1 MPAAFDIFSSTMEHE
16 EKNIILNSIADG
28 VFTVDLDFHITSM
41 NRAAE
46 EILGIEEKDAIG
58 RLCYEV
64 FHANI
69 CEHSCALKE
78 TLNTGNNIINKTIY
92 IVRSSG
98 EKVPISVS
106 TALLKDGTGTV
117 IGGVETFRDITA
129 IETLRKEIEA
139 SYTFE
144 DIVSK
149 SRAMRDLFGI
159 LPDIAASDSSALI
172 EGPSGTGKELIAR
185 AIHSLSNRK
194 DKPLVVINCA
204 AVPDNLLESEL
215 FGYKAGAFTD
225 AKKDK
230 PGRIALAEGGTL
242 FLDEIGEISPAI
254 QVKLLRF
261 LQEREYEP
269 LGGVA
274 TVKSDVRIIAATNK
288 NLSEEVR
295 SGGFR
300 EDLYYR
306 INVINIRLPALN
318 ERKEDIPFLIKHFI
332 HKFNILKGKDIE
344 GVSDEVM
351 NLLMDHDY
359 PGNIRELENIIEHA
373 FVLCREPYIQ
383 KAHLPGHF
391 KAADTRLPDAMTLDE
406 MERIYILKA
415 LEKNSWNRKEA
426 AADLGIDASTL
437 WRKMKKY
444 SISE

>member
-1 MPAAFDIFSSTMEHE
+1 MNRNE

-28 VFTVDLDFHITSM
+28 VFTVDMDFRITSM
-41 NRAAE
+41 NSAAE
-46 EILGIEEKDAIG
+46 KILGIAEKDAVG

-92 IVRSSG
+92 IVNSSG

-106 TALLKDGTGTV
+106 TALLKNTKGAV
-117 IGGVETFRDITA
+117 IGGVETFRDMTA
-129 IETLRKEIEA
+129 IETLRKEIES

-149 SRAMRDLFGI
+149 NKIMRDLFGI
-159 LPDIAASDSSALI
+159 LPDIAASDSSVLI

-185 AIHSLSNRK
+185 AVHSLSKRK
-194 DKPLVVINCA
+194 EKSLVVINCA

-230 PGRIALAEGGTL
+230 PGKIALAEGGTL

-274 TVKSDVRIIAATNK
+274 TVRADVRIIAATNK
-288 NLSEEVR
+288 NLAEEIR
-295 SGGFR
+295 GGGFR

-306 INVINIRLPALN
+306 INVINIRLPALS

-332 HKFNILKGKDIE
+332 HKFNILKGKNIE

-351 NLLMDHDY
+351 NVLMNHDY

-383 KAHLPGHF
+383 KIHLPNHF
-391 KAADTRLPDAMTLDE
+391 KNSEVTIHDSMSLEE
-406 MERIYILKA
+406 MERIYIIKA
-415 LEKNSWNRKEA
+415 LDKNSWNRKNTA
-426 AADLGIDASTL
+426 KDLGIDTTTL
-437 WRKMKKY
+437 WRKIKNHNIVK
-444 SISE
+444 E

>member
-1 MPAAFDIFSSTMEHE
+1 MIKNE
-16 EKNIILNSIADG
+16 EKNIILDSIADG
-28 VFTVDLDFHITSM
+28 VLTVDMDVRITSM

-46 EILGIEEKDAIG
+46 EILGIKEKDAIG
-58 RLCYEV
+58 RLCFEI

-69 CEHSCALKE
+69 CEYSCALKE

-92 IVRSSG
+92 IVNSG
-98 EKVPISVS
+98 GERVPISVS
-106 TALLKDGTGTV
+106 TALLKDKKGSV

-129 IETLRKEIEA
+129 IETLRKEIES

-149 SRAMRDLFGI
+149 NKVMRELFGI
-159 LPDIAASDSSALI
+159 LPDIATSDSSVLL
-172 EGPSGTGKELIAR
+172 EGSSGTGKELIAR

-194 DKPLVVINCA
+194 TKPLVVINCA

-230 PGRIALAEGGTL
+230 PGKIALAEGGTL
-242 FLDEIGEISPAI
+242 FLDEIGEISPAV

-274 TVKSDVRIIAATNK
+274 TVKSDIRIIAATNK
-288 NLSEEVR
+288 ILTEEVR
-295 SGGFR
+295 TGKFR

-306 INVINIRLPALN
+306 INVVNLRLPSLA

-332 HKFNILKGKDIE
+332 HKYNIIKGKNIE
-344 GVSDEVM
+344 GVSDDVM
-351 NLLMDHDY
+351 NLLMNHEY

-373 FVLCREPYIQ
+373 FVLCREPYIRQ
-383 KAHLPGHF
+383 AHLPSHF
-391 KAADTRLPDAMTLDE
+391 KNIIAPLHENLTLE
-406 MERIYILKA
+406 EIERMYILRS
-415 LEKNSWNRKEA
+415 LEKNSWNKSKTSKE
-426 AADLGIDASTL
+426 LGIDSSTL

-444 SISE
+444 KLAD

>member
-1 MPAAFDIFSSTMEHE
+1 MNRNE

-28 VFTVDLDFHITSM
+28 VFTVDMDFRITSM
-41 NRAAE
+41 NSAAE
-46 EILGIEEKDAIG
+46 KILGIAEKNAVG

-92 IVRSSG
+92 IVNSNG

-106 TALLKDGTGTV
+106 TALLKNTKGTV
-117 IGGVETFRDITA
+117 IGGVETFRDMTA
-129 IETLRKEIEA
+129 IETLRKEIES

-149 SRAMRDLFGI
+149 NKIMRDLFGI
-159 LPDIAASDSSALI
+159 LPDIAASDSSVLI

-185 AIHSLSNRK
+185 AVHSLSKRK
-194 DKPLVVINCA
+194 EKSLVVINCA

-230 PGRIALAEGGTL
+230 PGKIALAEGGTL

-269 LGGVA
+269 LGGVT
-274 TVKSDVRIIAATNK
+274 TVRADVRIIAATNK
-288 NLSEEVR
+288 NLAEEIRV
-295 SGGFR
+295 GGFR

-306 INVINIRLPALN
+306 INVINIRLPALS

-332 HKFNILKGKDIE
+332 HKFNILKGKNIE

-351 NLLMDHDY
+351 NVLMNHDY

-383 KAHLPGHF
+383 KNHLPNHF
-391 KAADTRLPDAMTLDE
+391 KNSEVTIHDTMSLEE
-406 MERIYILKA
+406 MERIYIIRA
-415 LEKNSWNRKEA
+415 LDKNSWNRKNTA
-426 AADLGIDASTL
+426 KDLGIDTTTL
-437 WRKMKKY
+437 WRKMKNLNIVK
-444 SISE
+444 E